1 MKIISGIYKGRNI
14 IGYDIEGTRPTQDRV
29 RESLFGMIQNYL
41 IDSEVLDLFA
51 GTGSLG
57 LESLSNGAMSATFV
71 DINQKCT
78 NNIKKIIN
86 LFQVKEET
94 LVLNLD
100 YKKALQY
107 LYENKKSF
115 DLIFLDPPY
124 RYQNIEELLIKIK
137 EMNLIKEDGLV
148 VCEYENDELKEEY
161 PSYKKLKEK
170 KYGFKTIS
178 IYKYKGW

>member
-29 RESLFGMIQNYL
+29 RESLFGMIQSYL
-41 IDSEVLDLFA
+41 IDSDILDLFA

-57 LESLSNGAMSATFV
+57 LESLSNGAISVTFV
-71 DINQKCT
+71 DKNPKCT
-78 NNIKKIIN
+78 NNIKKTIE

-94 LVLNLD
+94 TILNLD
-100 YKKALQY
+100 YKKALEH
-107 LYENKKSF
+107 LKNKNKSF
-115 DLIFLDPPY
+115 DIIFLDPPY
-124 RYQNIEELLIKIK
+124 RYQNIEELLTKID
-137 EMNLIKEDGLV
+137 EMNLIKEDGIV

-161 PSYKKLKEK
+161 PSYKKIKEK

-178 IYKYKGW
+178 IYKYKR